1 MRKVKMAQRLSF
13 YLCEH
18 CASVHIAFWRNG
30 EIFAE
35 AIPDDIAAV
44 AEDLDR
50 AIVESVERQMG
61 ASPAKH

>member
-1 MRKVKMAQRLSF
+1 MKPKMAQHISF

-18 CASVHIAFWRNG
+18 CASVHIAFHRNG
-30 EIFAE
+30 KIFAE

-50 AIVESVERQMG
+50 AIVESVERRMG
-61 ASPAKH
+61 ASHAKH